1 MTLSFSP
8 WSEPRA
14 GSEQHLHFNGN
25 QAGVER
31 LVNIVVEKNLQVTFT
46 DERIN
51 TQIELARSEKQLVL
65 GATLAL
71 PAFQRQRKR
80 IQTQ

>member
-1 MTLSFSP
+1 M
-8 WSEPRA
+8 
-14 GSEQHLHFNGN
+14 
-25 QAGVER
+25 ER